1 MQVIVLFTLLCL
13 AGGVVSPPYGF
24 CQCILS
30 LNACVFCRYT
40 IRQYIVLVYMQAVDC
55 TIGFLL
61 YLDAYH
67 LPYYCMAFKVQ
78 SAERTLQ
85 VSARQSRYKQ
95 KI

>member
-1 MQVIVLFTLLCL
+1 MNAGFLVRVLVRVRLLRGL
-13 AGGVVSPPYGF
+13 FFPLYGF

-40 IRQYIVLVYMQAVDC
+40 IMHYMVSVYMQVADC

-67 LPYYCMAFKVQ
+67 LP
-78 SAERTLQ
+78 
-85 VSARQSRYKQ
+85 
-95 KI
+95 